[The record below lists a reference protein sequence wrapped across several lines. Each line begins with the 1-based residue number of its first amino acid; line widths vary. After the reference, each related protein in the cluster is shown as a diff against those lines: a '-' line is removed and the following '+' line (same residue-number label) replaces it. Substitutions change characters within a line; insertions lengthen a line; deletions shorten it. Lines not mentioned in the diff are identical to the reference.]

1 MNITPDMS
9 LEDYV
14 KLVEQ
19 FADERYGTSITA
31 ENSDQTIYGSD
42 ALMAEADERRSR
54 MLRKREQADNA
65 AWDCT
70 EADMKTIKQ
79 KVHTVGNIKAGRF
92 TVRIKNYRQDKSSTT
107 ANVDIYEEKVHRNSF
122 GSNKMPCKVNVM
134 KDMRFENR
142 PWLSY
147 FKNQIGGT
155 NIPIESVAQIVRW
168 CQAVHRLGAFL

>member
-1 MNITPDMS
+1 MNINPDMS
-9 LEDYV
+9 VEDFI
-14 KLVEQ
+14 KLAEQ

-31 ENSDQTIYGSD
+31 ENSNQTTYSSD
-42 ALMAEADERRSR
+42 ALMAEADERVSR

-79 KVHTVGNIKAGRF
+79 KVHAVGVIKVGRF
-92 TVRIKNYRQDKSSTT
+92 NVKIRNYCQDKNSTT

-122 GSNKMPCKVNVM
+122 GNNKMPCKVNVM

-147 FKNQIGGT
+147 FKNQLGGT
-155 NIPIESVAQIVRW
+155 NVPIETVATIVRW